1 MVEADLAKKI
11 QLLKDVKPRKDWVS
25 LTKKGLFEEKEV
37 NLGKYSN
44 IVDIL
49 PRINFWR
56 VLVPAFSFC
65 LPFIILVVSQSAL
78 PGDTLYSV
86 KKFTENA
93 QTVFVSQSEKT
104 NAQLGIVNKRLEELD
119 KIASTNQVEKIA
131 PAMAEYQA
139 SVSEAVRNLTKAKN
153 TDVKEII
160 QQAKKIEESQQKAEA
175 LGVKIDETA
184 NELNSALSSLAD
196 REIKDLEN
204 RTLNEDQQK
213 LLTEAK
219 ESFEAGNYS
228 EALEKILQATQI
240 YE

>member
-1 MVEADLAKKI
+1 MVEADLIKKI
-11 QLLKDVKPRKDWVS
+11 QLLKDIKPSKDWVS
-25 LTKKGLFEEKEV
+25 LTKKGIFEEKGMSF
-37 NLGKYSN
+37 GKHFT

-65 LPFIILVVSQSAL
+65 FPFILLAVSQSAL
-78 PGDTLYSV
+78 PGDTLYPV

-93 QTVFVSQSEKT
+93 QTVFVSQSEKA

-119 KIASTNQVEKIA
+119 KIASANQVEKIA

-139 SVSEAVRNLTKAKN
+139 SISEAVRNLTKTKN
-153 TDVKEII
+153 TDVKEIV
-160 QQAKKIEESQQKAEA
+160 QQTKKIEEAQQKAEA
-175 LGVKIDETA
+175 LGVKIDETT
-184 NELNSALSSLAD
+184 NELNSALFSLAD

-204 RTLNEDQQK
+204 RTLSESQQK

-219 ESFEAGNYS
+219 ENFESGNYS
-228 EALEKILQATQI
+228 QALEKILQATQI